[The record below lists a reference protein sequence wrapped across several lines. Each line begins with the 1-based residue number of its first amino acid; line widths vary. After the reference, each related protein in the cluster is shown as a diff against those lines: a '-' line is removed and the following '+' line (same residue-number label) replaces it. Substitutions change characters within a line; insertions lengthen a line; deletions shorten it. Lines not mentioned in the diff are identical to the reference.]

1 MEKTKLGI
9 SVGLMA
15 AGIYL
20 ITLFGGLVPAVLL
33 AGYVLLFEDSE
44 WLKKNAVK
52 AVLTYV
58 MFSVASMVLN
68 LIPNAINIIDYLLSA
83 VGGSFRIGFL
93 SNLVSAATLC
103 LTVLS
108 RLLFL
113 GLGLKALDGGTIRF
127 APADNLIEKHW

>member
-9 SVGLMA
+9 SVGLIA

-33 AGYVLLFEDSE
+33 AGYVLLFESNE
-44 WLKKNAVK
+44 WLRKNAVK
-52 AVLTYV
+52 AVLISV
-58 MFSVASMVLN
+58 MFSVATTVLN
-68 LIPNAINIIDYLLSA
+68 LIPNAISIIDYLLSA

-113 GLGLKALDGGTIRF
+113 GLGLRALDGGTIRF

>member
-1 MEKTKLGI
+1 MEKSKLGI
-9 SVGLMA
+9 SVGLLA

-20 ITLFGGLVPAVLL
+20 VTLFGGLVPAVLL

-52 AVLTYV
+52 AVLIYV
-58 MFSVASMVLN
+58 MFSAANTVLN
-68 LIPNAINIIDYLLSA
+68 LVPNAINVVDYLLSA
-83 VGGSFRIGFL
+83 VGGSFRISFI
-93 SNLVSAATLC
+93 SNLINAATLC
-103 LTVLS
+103 LTVLQ

-127 APADNLIEKHW
+127 APADKLIEKHW

>member
-58 MFSVASMVLN
+58 MFSVASLVLN
-68 LIPNAINIIDYLLSA
+68 LIPNAINIID
-83 VGGSFRIGFL
+83 
-93 SNLVSAATLC
+93 
-103 LTVLS
+103 
-108 RLLFL
+108 
-113 GLGLKALDGGTIRF
+113 
-127 APADNLIEKHW
+127 